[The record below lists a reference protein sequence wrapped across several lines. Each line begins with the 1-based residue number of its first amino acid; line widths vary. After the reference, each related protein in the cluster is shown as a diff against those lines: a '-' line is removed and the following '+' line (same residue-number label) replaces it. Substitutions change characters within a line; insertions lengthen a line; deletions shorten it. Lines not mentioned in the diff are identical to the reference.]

1 MSRVSSDQSEHIF
14 LALENLLQHAHPRQ
28 DMSPAIH
35 TMRLRFRSP
44 YALLNADSNL
54 LEKCGLDSRDA
65 LLLSKLRELSRVIA
79 GSGMEKAKMDTLIQT
94 SQYIVDTMR
103 SLTVEQFHLFCLD
116 SRGRLI
122 RRIILEEGI
131 EDSALFSMKDM
142 VTKIIRISPKG
153 VFLAHNH
160 PHCTRT
166 PSLDD
171 ILCTR
176 EAIEALQALDVPLLD
191 HIIVAG
197 GSVVSLRACGYV
209 PTLEWIRQDPE
220 SRMLRNWLS
229 DAPQTQPD
237 F

>member
-1 MSRVSSDQSEHIF
+1 MNRTSVSPSEQTF
-14 LALENLLQHAHPRQ
+14 LALESLLQHAHPRQ
-28 DMSPAIH
+28 DMSPAIR
-35 TMRLRFRSP
+35 TMRSRFRSP
-44 YALLNADSNL
+44 YAVLNADSVL

-65 LLLSKLRELSRVIA
+65 LLLSKLQELSRVIA
-79 GSGMEKAKMDTLIQT
+79 ASGMEKAKMDTIVQA
-94 SQYIVDTMR
+94 SRHIVDTMR

-116 SRGRLI
+116 SRGKLI
-122 RRIILEEGI
+122 KRIILEEGV

-142 VTKIIRISPKG
+142 VTKVIQLSPKG

-176 EAIEALQALDVPLLD
+176 EVIEALQALDVPLLD

-197 GSVVSLRACGYV
+197 GSVVSLRAYGYV
-209 PTLEWIRQDPE
+209 PTLEWIRQNPE

-229 DAPQTQPD
+229 DAPKVC